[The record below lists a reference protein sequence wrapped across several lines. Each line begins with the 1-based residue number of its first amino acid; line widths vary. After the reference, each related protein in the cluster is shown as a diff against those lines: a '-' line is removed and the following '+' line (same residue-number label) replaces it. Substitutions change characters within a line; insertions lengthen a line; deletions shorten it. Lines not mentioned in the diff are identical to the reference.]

1 MLTRSLRQLK
11 ELLDDERMEQVRD
24 SAGVLSLKQ
33 LQFLR

>member
-11 ELLDDERMEQVRD
+11 ELLDDEQMEQVRD

-33 LQFLR
+33 LQSLR